1 MLPLNFW
8 FPASRPPKSQWSI
21 LSLHSNYLSRLASQ
35 VQHLALFSPLALRL
49 LVARF
54 FGYLQALKSIRAPIH
69 CPASHLPAP
78 SAFKLIIELL
88 AVIVYISLRL
98 SVQIIVNLVE
108 HLRMAVLTAVRSELQ
123 GIIEGGSF
131 LHCCSSCLFSYFPF
145 FFSFNLNYYIFQII
159 RA

>member
-8 FPASRPPKSQWSI
+8 FPASRLPKSQWSI
-21 LSLHSNYLSRLASQ
+21 LSLHSNYLSRFASQ
-35 VQHLALFSPLALRL
+35 VQHPTLFSPLALRL

-54 FGYLQALKSIRAPIH
+54 FGYLQALKSIRGPIH
-69 CPASHLPAP
+69 FPASHLPAP

-88 AVIVYISLRL
+88 AVIVCISLRL

-145 FFSFNLNYYIFQII
+145 FFFFNLNYYIFQII